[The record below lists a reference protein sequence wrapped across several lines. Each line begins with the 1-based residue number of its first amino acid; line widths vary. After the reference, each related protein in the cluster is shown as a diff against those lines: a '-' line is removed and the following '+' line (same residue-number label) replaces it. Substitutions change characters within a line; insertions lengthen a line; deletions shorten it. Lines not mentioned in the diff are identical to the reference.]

1 MQTTTNK
8 GVGEE
13 TNVKAVLHFDS
24 PEDAADTFLKGWEV
38 EDNESSSSTT
48 EEETTEVEDTPE
60 QEESEDESDESVET
74 EEDEADPEEDSEETE
89 DEEDDG
95 EEKEVKTLDD
105 DAVVEV
111 KVGDEVIKASVKELK
126 RLYGQEAAL
135 TKKSQQLAAK
145 RKEVE
150 QDSLKTAAILDK
162 MYKKAE
168 ERWKPYSEIDMI
180 LASKQL
186 DAEQFT
192 ALRQEAQAAWEDFRF
207 VSEEANAFIKEAQA
221 KQQEQ
226 LKAAAAESVKVLKQA
241 IPNWNT
247 NLYDSIREYAINQ
260 GMPSEMVN
268 TLVDPIA
275 IQIIHKA
282 RLYDEGKKIATKK
295 KVSAPKKVIKSTKA
309 SDPKAMSVNKQA
321 DSKQKLQRTGDLDD
335 AADLFLSRWADN

>member
-1 MQTTTNK
+1 MQTTTNN
-8 GVGEE
+8 GVGDQ

-24 PEDAADTFLKGWEV
+24 PEDAAETFLKGWEA

-48 EEETTEVEDTPE
+48 DEEKPEVEDAPE
-60 QEESEDESDESVET
+60 QDGSEDESDESVET
-74 EEDEADPEEDSEETE
+74 EEDEADPEEESEETE
-89 DEEDDG
+89 DEEDS
-95 EEKEVKTLDD
+95 EEEEGKTLDD

-111 KVGDEVIKASVKELK
+111 KVDDEVLKVSVKDLK

-135 TKKSQQLAAK
+135 TKKSQQVAAK
-145 RKEVE
+145 RKELE
-150 QDSLKTAAILDK
+150 QDALKTAAVLDK

-168 ERWKPYSEIDMI
+168 ERWKPYAEVDML

-186 DAEQFT
+186 DADQFA
-192 ALRQEAQAAWEDFRF
+192 ALRAEAQAAWEDFKF
-207 VSEEANAFIKEAQA
+207 VSEEADAFIKEAQA

-226 LKAAAAESVKVLKQA
+226 LKAAAAESVKVLKEA

-260 GMPSEMVN
+260 GMPSDMVN

-295 KVSAPKKVIKSTKA
+295 KVAAPKKVIKSTKV
-309 SDPKAMSVNKQA
+309 SDPKAMTTNKQ
-321 DSKQKLQRTGDLDD
+321 DQSKQKLQRTGDLDD